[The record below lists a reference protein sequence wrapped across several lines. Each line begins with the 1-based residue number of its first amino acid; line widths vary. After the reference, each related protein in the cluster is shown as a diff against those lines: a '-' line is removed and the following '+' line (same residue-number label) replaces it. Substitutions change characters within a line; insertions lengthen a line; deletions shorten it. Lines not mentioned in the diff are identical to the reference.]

1 MNSRAQEVTPL
12 SHCGVTVTNGSDRDV
27 GLPQNAVPGGL
38 WTILPALHGAGGGRF
53 MVNVVKLLRVYG
65 G

>member
-1 MNSRAQEVTPL
+1 MNSRAQEVAPL
-12 SHCGVTVTNGSDRDV
+12 SHCGATVTNGGDRDFE
-27 GLPQNAVPGGL
+27 LPQDAVPGGL
-38 WTILPALHGAGGGRF
+38 WTIPPALHGAGGGRF